1 MKQLLMKQL
10 KLTEFDRDE
19 TVSLNYQKPYG

>member
-1 MKQLLMKQL
+1 MKQLSMKQL

-19 TVSLNYQKPYG
+19 IVPLNYQKPYG